1 MLKQIPD
8 SSLPDCALLSS
19 FTRKPICIAYHF
31 VCSAITFVFA
41 VVLCACDG
49 LSTLRWVAVG
59 VYVGHDW
66 YSVLLSARADVC
78 QLLSEHVLIELIQA
92 RFLPPSVAVCT
103 ASRVRNERR
112 S

>member
-1 MLKQIPD
+1 MRR
-8 SSLPDCALLSS
+8 ALNAEVGRS
-19 FTRKPICIAYHF
+19 
-31 VCSAITFVFA
+31 
-41 VVLCACDG
+41 
-49 LSTLRWVAVG
+49 G

-66 YSVLLSARADVC
+66 YSLVLSERADVC